1 MSKWNDTNTTL
12 RDESTFSEDVITSEE
27 DMVVSTNMDADER
40 DVNTSNLGFSE
51 DTNFEPLMTASRFGE
66 WQPRGPFT
74 KMELGKSRR
83 IQTLNHR
90 ESRSLTLLP
99 IFWNVWER

>member
-51 DTNFEPLMTASRFGE
+51 DTNFEPLEDGAWKE
-66 WQPRGPFT
+66 PQNPD
-74 KMELGKSRR
+74 
-83 IQTLNHR
+83 LNHR

>member
-40 DVNTSNLGFSE
+40 DVNTSNL
-51 DTNFEPLMTASRFGE
+51 T
-66 WQPRGPFT
+66 
-74 KMELGKSRR
+74 
-83 IQTLNHR
+83 
-90 ESRSLTLLP
+90 
-99 IFWNVWER
+99 